1 MHEVMLPSRSQLA
14 LPGIV
19 KHGTLPAKIG
29 AALHESLAAFASQRN
44 VSDADRAA
52 NLKSYVTAMEGF
64 HEALILEVLRF
75 MTLNNPR
82 NPFPYT
88 AQDLHERLNSRAE
101 TWSRLVCRGI
111 FEADWDVEQYGPGPL
126 RHGCFIPDDL
136 TRQYLKKAL
145 RAHQVRMSSL
155 ANLLPADFAII
166 PEDVFP
172 ATGDYCLEEVRKA
185 RADAE
190 KERAFQA
197 YLESLPAD
205 QRWIRR
211 QIIAEDLRV
220 GIKRTEPDLMALVHE
235 RMKGEAA

>member
-1 MHEVMLPSRSQLA
+1 MYEMTPVRGQMA

-19 KHGTLPAKIG
+19 KHGALPAKIG
-29 AALHESLAAFASQRN
+29 TALHDSLAAFAAQRN
-44 VSDADRAA
+44 VSDVDRAA
-52 NLKSYVTAMEGF
+52 NLRSYVTAMEGF
-64 HEALILEVLRF
+64 HEALILEVLRY
-75 MTLNNPR
+75 MTLHNPR

-88 AQDLHERLNSRAE
+88 AQDLHERLKSRAE
-101 TWSRLVCRGI
+101 TWIRLVCRGI

-126 RHGCFIPDDL
+126 RHGCFIPDEL
-136 TRQYLKKAL
+136 ARQFLKKAL
-145 RAHQVRMSSL
+145 RGQMVRPSAL

-172 ATGDYCLEEVRKA
+172 ATGDYCLEEIRKA

-205 QRWIRR
+205 ERWVRR

-220 GIKRTEPDLMALVHE
+220 GVKRTEVDLMALVRE
-235 RMKGEAA
+235 RMKGEAP